1 MSESSSLSSSSGRF
15 VHQGLVFDGNRRFH
29 AAPQGRLTK
38 LTAAGKVLARHFM
51 EIPMRILAAGKVI
64 ARHFKD
70 IPMRILAAVVISA
83 TVVGILAAVA
93 IHHEDEILPEVKNYI
108 GQRMTDA
115 KGLWAKVDMNE
126 FQDYIGRRMTDAK
139 DLWAKVEMN
148 EFQEY
153 IKGFFT
159 SKKKYLLEVTPDD
172 STSFLDLFKWKKN
185 KQLNVK
191 IADL

>member
-1 MSESSSLSSSSGRF
+1 MSESSSSSSSSGRF

-29 AAPQGRLTK
+29 AAPEGRLTK
-38 LTAAGKVLARHFM
+38 LTAAGKVL
-51 EIPMRILAAGKVI
+51 

-83 TVVGILAAVA
+83 AVVGILAAVA
-93 IHHEDEILPEVKNYI
+93 IHHEDEVLPEIKNYI
-108 GQRMTDA
+108 GQRLNDA

-126 FQDYIGRRMTDAK
+126 FQD
-139 DLWAKVEMN
+139 
-148 EFQEY
+148 Y

-172 STSFLDLFKWKKN
+172 SNSFLDLFKWKKN
-185 KQLNVK
+185 KQINVK

>member
-1 MSESSSLSSSSGRF
+1 MSESSSSSSSSGRF

-38 LTAAGKVLARHFM
+38 LTAAGKVLARHF
-51 EIPMRILAAGKVI
+51 
-64 ARHFKD
+64 KD
-70 IPMRILAAVVISA
+70 IPMRILVAVVISA
-83 TVVGILAAVA
+83 AVVGILAAVA
-93 IHHEDEILPEVKNYI
+93 IHHEDEVLPEVKNYI
-108 GQRMTDA
+108 GQRMSDA

-126 FQDYIGRRMTDAK
+126 FQD
-139 DLWAKVEMN
+139 
-148 EFQEY
+148 Y

-191 IADL
+191 IADI

>member
-1 MSESSSLSSSSGRF
+1 MSESSSSSSSSGRF

-38 LTAAGKVLARHFM
+38 LTAAGKVLARHF
-51 EIPMRILAAGKVI
+51 
-64 ARHFKD
+64 KD

-83 TVVGILAAVA
+83 AVVGILAAVA
-93 IHHEDEILPEVKNYI
+93 IHHEDEVLPEVKNYI

-126 FQDYIGRRMTDAK
+126 FQDYI
-139 DLWAKVEMN
+139 
-148 EFQEY
+148 
-153 IKGFFT
+153 KGFFT

-172 STSFLDLFKWKKN
+172 SNSFLDLFKWKKN

-191 IADL
+191 IADI

>member
-1 MSESSSLSSSSGRF
+1 MSESSSSSSSSGRF

-29 AAPQGRLTK
+29 AAPEGRLTK

-115 KGLWAKVDMNE
+115 K
-126 FQDYIGRRMTDAK
+126 

-191 IADL
+191 IADI

>member
-1 MSESSSLSSSSGRF
+1 MSESSSSSSSSGRF

-38 LTAAGKVLARHFM
+38 LTAAGKVLARHF
-51 EIPMRILAAGKVI
+51 
-64 ARHFKD
+64 KD

-83 TVVGILAAVA
+83 AVVGILAAVA
-93 IHHEDEILPEVKNYI
+93 IHHEDEVLPEVKNYI

-115 KGLWAKVDMNE
+115 KDLWAKVDMNE
-126 FQDYIGRRMTDAK
+126 FQD
-139 DLWAKVEMN
+139 
-148 EFQEY
+148 Y

-172 STSFLDLFKWKKN
+172 SNSFLDLFKWKKN

-191 IADL
+191 IADI

>member
-1 MSESSSLSSSSGRF
+1 MSESSSSSSSSGRF

-29 AAPQGRLTK
+29 AAPEGRLTK
-38 LTAAGKVLARHFM
+38 LTAAGKVL
-51 EIPMRILAAGKVI
+51 

-83 TVVGILAAVA
+83 AVVGILAAVA
-93 IHHEDEILPEVKNYI
+93 IHHEDEVLPEIKNYI
-108 GQRMTDA
+108 GQRLNDA

-139 DLWAKVEMN
+139 GLWAKVDMN
-148 EFQEY
+148 EFQDY

-172 STSFLDLFKWKKN
+172 SNSFLDLFKWKKN
-185 KQLNVK
+185 KQINVK